1 MIRKIASRISF
12 FLHLV
17 LAVIFILIGMDLFV
31 KVGLGPSAGE
41 ETSPYVNIFFYI
53 VHFSILI
60 VTLFGV
66 YNLIQVI
73 FQLVAKKSERKIH
86 FKICLWLDILPTLIM
101 IPLLLAYPSPTTA
114 WFIPVFIAYCVSLL
128 CNGFCIKHAFP
139 F

>member
-1 MIRKIASRISF
+1 MIQKIASRVSF

-17 LAVIFILIGMDLFV
+17 LAVIYILVGTDAFV
-31 KVGLGPSAGE
+31 KLGLGPPAGE
-41 ETSPYVNIFFYI
+41 ETAPIVNIFFYI
-53 VHFSILI
+53 AHISILI
-60 VTLFGV
+60 VVLFGV
-66 YNLIQVI
+66 YNLIQMI

-101 IPLLLAYPSPTTA
+101 VPFLLAYPTA

-128 CNGFCIKHAFP
+128 CNGLCVKHAFP